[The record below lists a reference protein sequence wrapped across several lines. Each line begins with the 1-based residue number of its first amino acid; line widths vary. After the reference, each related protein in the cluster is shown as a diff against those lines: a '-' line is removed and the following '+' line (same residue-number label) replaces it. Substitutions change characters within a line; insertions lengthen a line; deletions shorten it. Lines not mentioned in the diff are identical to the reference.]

1 MPIDLTGI
9 GNENEY
15 FTFHYLTVILEN
27 DLKGLYAQWAE
38 QEKAAQ
44 EKPPYQRLSNLYRQY
59 FNLRSRL
66 ERIKAPE
73 ERLNLQ
79 RELLPQLLEILGYP
93 FSPQLQ
99 ELDNGALLPL
109 LGALEKTGGEPLL
122 WILETVNPAGEES
135 DPLELSLLETQYP
148 GDASGELLTGIP
160 LVELISKEI
169 FTRTEPPRW
178 LLILSFSQIVLLDR
192 SKWNEKRF
200 LRFDLPEILSRRES
214 STLKATAALL
224 HRESVCPV
232 EGISLLDTLDEN
244 SHKHAFEVS
253 EDLKYAVREAVEI
266 LGNEAVFYLRNV
278 LKDKVFEQA
287 LDAPQ
292 LTVEC
297 LRYFYRLL
305 FLFYLE
311 ARPELEYIPMKS
323 EEYRSGYSLESLRD
337 LELVSLTSEESRS
350 GYYLHHSLHKLFE
363 LVFNGF
369 NHVPRMEELP
379 LEDAPL
385 YHTFRMVPLKSHL
398 FDPDKTPLLNRV
410 KFRNAPLQRV
420 IELLS
425 LSRPGN
431 GRNQRRGRI
440 SYAQLGINQLGA
452 VYEGLLSYSGFFAE
466 ADLYEVKKRGE
477 SPPSELDTAYF
488 VKAQDLPDYDEDEK
502 VFNPDG
508 TLRMHPKGRFI
519 YRLAGRNREKSA
531 SYYTPEVLTKCL
543 VKYALKELLPE
554 DLAADEI
561 LKLTVCEPAMGSGA
575 FLNETVNQLAEAYL
589 LRKQRELHRV
599 LGPEEYNRARQKVKM
614 FIADTNVFGV
624 DLNPI
629 AVELAEVSLWL
640 NCIYG
645 ERDQELYRNTLF
657 VPWFGMQLNTGNS
670 LVGARRQVF
679 HPDLFQRKIDWLNA
693 APERIKPGERRPG
706 QTVYHFLLP
715 DAGMVN
721 YNNKVINQMAG
732 ENLAALK
739 NWRKEFIKP
748 FSDGQVKTLQRLSA
762 AIDRLWEEHTRQQAK
777 IRERTTDPIEIFGHK
792 LKNNRPP
799 GTTREKDKI
808 LHQELYSQ
816 NVRNSSP
823 YRRLKLVMDYWCALW
838 FWPIDK
844 TDLLPSREE
853 YLFDLMLLL
862 EGNVLESGS
871 VGETIPLFPETQPV
885 EEARKLAD
893 ELGFVNVDR
902 LCRENKRLGLVQDL
916 AQRQRFFHWELEY
929 ADLFARR
936 GGFDLVLGNPPWI
949 KLEWNEG
956 GILGDYEPLF
966 VIRKFSAAR
975 LNQLREE
982 TLQKYHIAG
991 EYLSEFSESEGIQ
1004 NFLNAKQNY
1013 PELLGMQSN
1022 LYKCF
1027 LPRAWYLSNARG
1039 ASGFL
1044 HPEGVYDDPKGGML
1058 REAVYQRLRSH
1069 FQFQNELNL
1078 FGDIDHHVKFSI
1090 NIYSA
1095 ENEDMVQIRHIA
1107 NLFAVP
1113 TVDACFEY
1121 QGTAAVGGIKDEE
1134 SKWNVNGHSDRI
1146 IPVDAAIL
1154 ELFARLYDPPGT
1166 PALQARLPVVHSR
1179 QVVEVL
1185 RKFAQQP
1192 RRLGDL
1198 KDEYISTV
1206 MWDETNAQK
1215 TGTIKRNTRFPN
1227 NLTEWIVSG
1236 PHFYV
1241 GNPFNKTPRAECRL
1255 NSDYDVLDLNE
1266 LPEDYLPRSNYV
1278 PACAPAVY
1286 ENRTPKVPWGD
1297 QKPVT
1302 EFYNLI
1308 HRRMLSQSGERT
1320 MVTSILPPESGHIH
1334 TVISTCFKDIEI
1346 LLEASFIMSSVVF
1359 DFWVKTTGKSDFTS
1373 GNMEYVPL
1381 INSTNLN
1388 VSAINRLL
1396 MLNCLTTHYAEL
1408 WQQCWQEDFRR
1419 ERWSKND
1426 PRLDNARFA
1435 NLTPHWQRSCALR
1448 TDYERRQAL
1457 LEIDVLAAL
1466 ALGLTLEELCAI
1478 YRIQFPVLRQNENDT
1493 WYDRHGRIVFTCS
1506 KGLPGV
1512 GFSRPEWNEIK
1523 DMAGGTVPR
1532 TITDD
1537 TLPSGPRERTITYVA
1552 PFDKCDR
1559 EADYVTA
1566 WGVFEKRIERG

>member
-15 FTFHYLTVILEN
+15 FTFHYLNVILEN

-38 QEKAAQ
+38 QEKNSDG
-44 EKPPYQRLSNLYRQY
+44 KPPYQRLSNLYRQY

-66 ERIKAPE
+66 ERVKAPE

-93 FSPQLQ
+93 FRPRVQ

-109 LGALEKTGGEPLL
+109 LGAIEKPGGEPLL

-135 DPLELSLLETQYP
+135 DPLELALLECQYP
-148 GDASGELLTGIP
+148 GDASGEPLSGIP
-160 LVELISKEI
+160 LVELISKQI

-178 LLILSFSQIVLLDR
+178 LLILSFSQIILLDR

-200 LRFDLPEILSRRES
+200 LRFDLPEILGRREP
-214 STLKATAALL
+214 STLKALAALL
-224 HRESVCPV
+224 HRESVCPA
-232 EGISLLDTLDEN
+232 EGICLLDTLDEN

-253 EDLKYAVREAVEI
+253 EDLKFSVREAVEI

-278 LKDKVFEQA
+278 LKEGVFKET
-287 LDAPQ
+287 LDEEQ
-292 LTVEC
+292 LTFEC
-297 LRYFYRLL
+297 LRYLYRLL

-323 EEYRSGYSLESLRD
+323 DAYRSGYSLESLRD
-337 LELVSLTSEESRS
+337 LELIPLAGEESRN
-350 GYYLHHSLHKLFE
+350 GYYLHHSLQTLFD

-369 NHVPRMEELP
+369 NHVPKTAEFQF
-379 LEDAPL
+379 EDAPL
-385 YHTFRMVPLKSHL
+385 HHTFRMVPLKSHL
-398 FDPDKTPLLNRV
+398 FDPEKTPLLNRV

-431 GRNQRRGRI
+431 GRNRRRGRI

-466 ADLYEVKKRGE
+466 EDLYEVKKSGE

-488 VKAQDLPDYDEDEK
+488 VRAQDLPQYGDEEK
-502 VFNPDG
+502 VYNPDG
-508 TLRMHPKGRFI
+508 TLRVHPKGRFI

-554 DLAADEI
+554 DLPADDI

-575 FLNETVNQLAEAYL
+575 FLNEAVNQLAEAYL
-589 LRKQRELHRV
+589 QRKQRELQRV

-645 ERDQELYRNTLF
+645 ERDQELYRDTLF

-693 APERIKPGERRPG
+693 VPERIMPRERRPEAA
-706 QTVYHFLLP
+706 VYHFLLP
-715 DAGMVN
+715 DAGMAN
-721 YNNKVINQMAG
+721 YNNKVITEMAG
-732 ENLAALK
+732 EKMALLK

-748 FSDGQVKTLQRLSA
+748 FSEGQVKTLQRLSA

-777 IRERTTDPIEIFGHK
+777 IRERTTDPIEFFGRK
-792 LKNNRPP
+792 LQDKRPP
-799 GTTREKDKI
+799 GATRDKDKI
-808 LHQELYSQ
+808 LRQELYSQ
-816 NVRNSSP
+816 NVRHSSP

-844 TDLLPSREE
+844 ADLLPSREE

-871 VGETIPLFPETQPV
+871 VGETIPLFPETQPA

-902 LCRENKRLGLVQDL
+902 LCRENPRLELVQDL
-916 AQRQRFFHWELEY
+916 AQRYRFFHWELEY

-991 EYLSEFSESEGIQ
+991 EYLNEFSESEGIQ

-1013 PELLGMQSN
+1013 PELSGMQSN

-1027 LPRAWYLSNARG
+1027 LPRAWYISNARG

-1058 REAVYQRLRSH
+1058 REAIYRRLRYH
-1069 FQFQNELNL
+1069 FQFQNGLNL
-1078 FGDIDHHVKFSI
+1078 FPEVAHREKFSI
-1090 NIYSA
+1090 NVYNNIESGQFIH
-1095 ENEDMVQIRHIA
+1095 VS
-1107 NLFAVP
+1107 NLFHTAP
-1113 TVDACFEY
+1113 LDASFEHSG
-1121 QGTAAVGGIKDEE
+1121 QGVCEGIKDENNE
-1134 SKWNVNGHSDRI
+1134 WNLKGHKDRLILVNSDSL
-1146 IPVDAAIL
+1146 A
-1154 ELFARLYDPPGT
+1154 LFAKLYDAPGT
-1166 PALQARLPVVHSR
+1166 PPLQARLPVVHSK
-1179 QVVEVL
+1179 QVLDVL
-1185 RKFAQQP
+1185 QKFAKQP

-1198 KDEYISTV
+1198 KDDYVSTV

-1215 TGTIKRNTRFPN
+1215 AGTIKRETRFPN
-1227 NLTEWIVSG
+1227 DLREWIVSG

-1241 GNPFNKTPRAECRL
+1241 GNPASKTPRAICKEKA
-1255 NSDYDVLDLNE
+1255 DYDVLDLTE
-1266 LPEDYLPRSNYV
+1266 LPDDYLPRSNYV

-1302 EFYNLI
+1302 EFYRI
-1308 HRRMLSQSGERT
+1308 ISRKMLSQSGERT
-1320 MVTSILPPESGHIH
+1320 LTTSIMPKESGHIDGAF
-1334 TVISTCFKDIEI
+1334 SF
-1346 LLEASFIMSSVVF
+1346 LLRDVKLQVEVCAHFLSLVY
-1359 DFWVKTTGKSDFTS
+1359 DFWLKTAGK
-1373 GNMEYVPL
+1373 GNFRDELASKLPVIESKFSIEL
-1381 INSTNLN
+1381 QLRT
-1388 VSAINRLL
+1388 L
-1396 MLNCLTTHYAEL
+1396 MLNCLTTHYAAL
-1408 WQQCWQEDFRR
+1408 WQQCWQEEFRQ

-1457 LEIDVLAAL
+1457 VEIDVLAAL

-1493 WYDRHGRIVFTCS
+1493 WYDRRGRIVFTCS

-1523 DMAGGTVPR
+1523 DMPGGAVSR

-1537 TLPSGPRERTITYVA
+1537 TLPGGPRERTITYTA

-1559 EADYVTA
+1559 EADYATA
-1566 WGVFEKRIERG
+1566 WGVFKEKMEHG